1 MARLDTSHDALTEEV
16 FEIAGKLAKT
26 AADADVIE
34 TERTLEILYQLR
46 LARRR
51 SSVFSGTSNAV
62 VLRMAGWE

>member
-1 MARLDTSHDALTEEV
+1 MARFDTSPDALTEEV

-51 SSVFSGTSNAV
+51 SSVFSSPRNAV